1 MLADSYRTL
10 TFPPLAALPDR
21 AYRGAMRPARRR
33 FLVQATGAL
42 ALSATRGAHAASP
55 MGQRLFALL
64 DEVDRQDLALDPQAA
79 VLRGQLE
86 RAHEFGDYLSDG
98 YFAAAEATLRAQRRA
113 FAAIDR
119 AQLQRGAERVAYD
132 MFDWQTRLAL
142 RRYDEGFVR
151 FAQQMPIDHLFGQH
165 VTFAQFS
172 SGNNAPYRTLKDYDD
187 GLARFDGFVTYLHRA
202 IGRMREG
209 MAAGRVLP
217 RAVAARVVAQLD
229 ESLATAP
236 QDMAYYAPIR
246 ALPAAFATTDRER
259 LANAFDTAIRER
271 LRPALQRLADFM
283 RRDYLPASRLGAP
296 GVGALPG
303 GRAYYDFQL
312 ETMTTLPVGADE
324 IHRIGLDEVARIGAQ
339 MRRIRRRVG
348 FTGSLQRFF
357 EHLKRDARY
366 KFDSPAALIGAYE
379 AVGRRVETALPRLFA
394 RLPQSKLEIRAVPRE
409 LESAVS
415 GAYYQVGTPDGSRPG
430 VFYINTGDLPSRTSL
445 RVTALYL
452 HEALPG
458 HHLQGSLAL
467 EASELPPLLRHTWN
481 VGYGEGWGL
490 YAEWL
495 GHEMGLYDD
504 PLQHFGA
511 LDMEMFRAVRLVA
524 DTGLH
529 AKGWSAART
538 VDYMAAHT
546 SLERR
551 FIAQEVDRYIA
562 WPGQATAYKLGELR
576 LKQLRAQA
584 QRAFGARFDVRA
596 FHARV
601 LDTGAVPLAALQRKI
616 DDWIR
621 EDAR

>member
-1 MLADSYRTL
+1 MHGS
-10 TFPPLAALPDR
+10 
-21 AYRGAMRPARRR
+21 RRR
-33 FLVQATGAL
+33 FLIHSAAAL
-42 ALSATRGAHAASP
+42 APAAALGTAPPPSAPSP

-64 DEVDRQDLALDPQAA
+64 EDADRQDLVLDPQAA
-79 VLRGQLE
+79 VLRGELQ

-98 YFAAAEATLRAQRRA
+98 YFAAAEATLRAQRHA

-132 MFDWQTRLAL
+132 MFDWQTRHAL

-151 FAQQMPIDHLFGQH
+151 FAQRMPIDHLFGQH

-172 SGNNAPYRTLKDYDD
+172 SGNTAPFRTLKDYDD
-187 GLARFDGFVTYLHRA
+187 GLARFDGFVTYLDRA

-209 MAAGRVLP
+209 MASGIVLP
-217 RAVAARVVAQLD
+217 RTVAARVVAQLD
-229 ESLATAP
+229 DALATAS
-236 QDMAYYAPIR
+236 QDMAYFAPIR
-246 ALPAAFATTDRER
+246 ALPATFASSERER
-259 LANAFDTAIRER
+259 LAAAYDAAIRER
-271 LRPALQRLADFM
+271 VRPALQRLADFM
-283 RRDYLPASRLGAP
+283 RHDYLPATRRGAP
-296 GVGALPG
+296 GLGGLPG

-312 ETMTTLPVGADE
+312 ETMTTLPLRADE

-339 MRRIRRRVG
+339 MQRVQRRVG
-348 FTGSLQRFF
+348 FAGTRAQFF
-357 EHLKRDARY
+357 EHLKRDAHY
-366 KFDSPAALIGAYE
+366 KFGSAAALIGAYE
-379 AVGRRVETALPRLFA
+379 ATGRRVEPALPRLFA
-394 RLPQSKLEIRAVPRE
+394 RLPKSELEIRAVPRE

-415 GAYYQVGTPDGSRPG
+415 GAYYQAGTPDGSRPG
-430 VFYINTGDLPSRTSL
+430 VFYINTGDLPTRTSL

-458 HHLQGSLAL
+458 HHLQGSLAQ
-467 EASELPPLLRHTWN
+467 EAIELPPLLRHTWN

-495 GHEMGLYDD
+495 GHELGLYDD

-546 SLERR
+546 SLERS
-551 FIAQEVDRYIA
+551 FIEQEVDRYIA
-562 WPGQATAYKLGELR
+562 WPGQATAYKLGELQIR
-576 LKQLRAQA
+576 QSRSAAERAL
-584 QRAFGARFDVRA
+584 GARFDIRA
-596 FHARV
+596 FHSQV
-601 LDTGAVPLAALQRKI
+601 LDTGAVPLAVLKMKI
-616 DDWIR
+616 DEWIR
-621 EDAR
+621 EEAR